1 MHFNFESRIP
11 NFISKTDGPLISK
24 LISINTYDMN
34 DVIMERILLIRNT
47 YFLPSEI
54 AILVDWYEITNST
67 HIKLLPA
74 NDIIVLYRWFLRGK
88 INANKFLRIYIIIL
102 WEKTLAF
109 IKKKNLNT
117 IYLRVINAIFFFK
130 LAWFSDE
137 NVKNV

>member
-11 NFISKTDGPLISK
+11 NFISKTDGSLISK
-24 LISINTYDMN
+24 LISIITYDMN

-74 NDIIVLYRWFLRGK
+74 NDIMVLYRWFLREK
-88 INANKFLRIYIIIL
+88 INANRFLRYFIINL

-109 IKKKNLNT
+109 IKKKKT
-117 IYLRVINAIFFFK
+117 
-130 LAWFSDE
+130 
-137 NVKNV
+137 